1 MPHIVLEE
9 KSSIVKLYKGVTPIF
24 EKSPL
29 IRIQNMYVEST
40 GISALF
46 SVVVIDD
53 AHHEFFIQLLSGKD
67 RTTIRLLPVTDPVKT
82 DSVKKSLA
90 LLCLQIQKHYPQMSI
105 TKSNLWDYLPKKIV
119 N

>member
-1 MPHIVLEE
+1 MPHIVLD
-9 KSSIVKLYKGVTPIF
+9 SSLNLSDFSVLFTPIF

-46 SVVVIDD
+46 SVVIIDES
-53 AHHEFFIQLLSGKD
+53 HHEFFIQLLSGKNK
-67 RTTIRLLPVTDPVKT
+67 TTIRLLPLTDPPKT
-82 DSVKKSLA
+82 DSVKKSLS
-90 LLCLQIQKHYPQMSI
+90 LVCLQIQKHYSHMNV

>member
-1 MPHIVLEE
+1 MPHIVLD
-9 KSSIVKLYKGVTPIF
+9 SSLNLSDFSVLFTPIF

-53 AHHEFFIQLLSGKD
+53 SHHEFFIHVSSGKD
-67 RTTIRLLPVTDPVKT
+67 STTIRLLPLTDPVKT

-90 LLCLQIQKHYPQMSI
+90 LLCLQIQKHFPEMSI
-105 TKSNLWDYLPKKIV
+105 SKSNLWDYLPKKIV

>member
-1 MPHIVLEE
+1 MPHIVLD
-9 KSSIVKLYKGVTPIF
+9 KSLNLFDFSALFSPIF
-24 EKSPL
+24 QKSPL
-29 IRIQNMYVEST
+29 IRIQNMYIESKVT
-40 GISALF
+40 SALC

-53 AHHEFFIQLLSGKD
+53 SHHEFFIQLLSGKD
-67 RTTIRLLPVTDPVKT
+67 RTTIRLLPLTDPVKT

-90 LLCLQIQKHYPQMSI
+90 LICLQIQKHYPQMSI

>member
-1 MPHIVLEE
+1 MPHIVLD
-9 KSSIVKLYKGVTPIF
+9 SSLNLSDFSVLFTPIF

-29 IRIQNMYVEST
+29 IGIQNMYVEST
-40 GISALF
+40 GISSLF

-53 AHHEFFIQLLSGKD
+53 SHHEFFIHVSSGKD
-67 RTTIRLLPVTDPVKT
+67 RTTIRLLPLTDPVKT

-90 LLCLQIQKHYPQMSI
+90 LLCLQIQKHFPEMSI

>member
-1 MPHIVLEE
+1 MPHIVLD
-9 KSSIVKLYKGVTPIF
+9 SKLNIFDFSVLFSPIF

-67 RTTIRLLPVTDPVKT
+67 RTTIRLLPVTDPAKT

-90 LLCLQIQKHYPQMSI
+90 LLCLQIQKHYPEMSI

>member
-1 MPHIVLEE
+1 MPHIVLDA
-9 KSSIVKLYKGVTPIF
+9 SLNLFDFSVLFTPIL

-46 SVVVIDD
+46 SVVVIDES
-53 AHHEFFIQLLSGKD
+53 HHEFFIHVSSGKD
-67 RTTIRLLPVTDPVKT
+67 RTTIRLLPLTDPVKT

-90 LLCLQIQKHYPQMSI
+90 LICLQIQKHYPSMSVI
-105 TKSNLWDYLPKKIV
+105 KSNLWDYLPKKVV